1 MAFFK
6 NTYNFTVTMKECQGD
21 LWNSGCDYTAVTTN
35 SIIKKNGTLVMGA
48 GVAKQAALRYPGLP
62 RILAEHVMKNGNVP
76 CLVPEYRIISFP
88 TKHNWKDPSDLLL
101 IIESARK
108 VASLLPIDFS
118 CGLSKPGCGNG
129 GLQWKVVKPL
139 IEDILDDRFT
149 VFSL

>member
-1 MAFFK
+1 
-6 NTYNFTVTMKECQGD
+6 MKECQGD

-48 GVAKQAALRYPGLP
+48 GVAKQASLRYPGLP
-62 RILAEHVMKNGNVP
+62 RILAEHVRKNGNIP
-76 CLVPEYRIISFP
+76 YIVPEYRIVSFP
-88 TKHNWKDPSDLLL
+88 TKYNWKDPSDLSL
-101 IIESARK
+101 IRESARK
-108 VASLLPIDFS
+108 IADILPIDSS

-129 GLQWKVVKPL
+129 GLKWEQVKPL